1 MNRIHRLLAIVAAV
15 LGGAAALSTFSHS
28 ADPSELASEIEAESD
43 HMSALDLAKRIMHE
57 DKNLR
62 IFDLRSQA
70 EFEQFHIPTAQQI
83 TINALAKS
91 ALPRDAD
98 VVLYSEGGTHAA
110 QGWVLMRV
118 RGYRRVFVLREGI
131 YEWQSRVMEPRL
143 AIDATAAEKA
153 EFEKASA
160 LSKFFG
166 GNPESGVPRNQV
178 PSGYWTG
185 QQPGNAAPAR
195 SGPYRRRGC

>member
-1 MNRIHRLLAIVAAV
+1 MSQTHRLLAIVAAV
-15 LGGAAALSTFSHS
+15 LGGAAFLSSFSRS

-43 HMSALDLAKRIMHE
+43 HMSALDLATRIMHE

-70 EFEQFHIPTAQQI
+70 EFEQFHIPTAQPMAIEAI
-83 TINALAKS
+83 TKS
-91 ALPRDAD
+91 VLPRDAD
-98 VVLYSEGGTHAA
+98 IVLYSEGGTHAA
-110 QGWVLMRV
+110 QAWVLMRM

-153 EFEKASA
+153 EFEKASE
-160 LSKFFG
+160 LSRFFG
-166 GNPESGVPRNQV
+166 GNPEMGVPRSQV
-178 PSGYWTG
+178 PSGYWTT
-185 QQPGNAAPAR
+185 QQSETPQTHTAPF
-195 SGPYRRRGC
+195 RRRGC